1 MASLHFQRKIWFM
14 MISQNKDLMSAKN
27 ATDSIRAR
35 ASRAA
40 ALWNSEPPLPKA
52 NALIQNGDHL

>member
-1 MASLHFQRKIWFM
+1 M
-14 MISQNKDLMSAKN
+14 MMSQNKDLMSAKN
-27 ATDSIRAR
+27 ATGSIRVR

-40 ALWNSEPPLPKA
+40 ALWNSEPHCPKA